1 MPAGGGGRPRIS
13 VVVPAYQ
20 EAGVIGPTLERLR
33 GGLAGVAGARSAAGG
48 LELVVADD
56 GSTDSTAEEAAAAGA
71 DRVLR
76 LAHRGKGAA
85 VRTGI
90 LAATGR
96 TVAFCDADLAYAPD
110 QVLKVTQA
118 VESGFDVAVGSR
130 RHVDAVTLVRAGR
143 LREVSGRVFSILTD
157 TVLVGSRHDTQC
169 GIKAFSDTAARQI
182 FSRARIDGF
191 AFDVEIFVL
200 VDRLGLSLTDVAV
213 ELTNSRRSSVRVV
226 PHSLGMLRDVARVRW
241 GLARGHYS
249 IGGRSGPAREGSPG
263 AFR

>member
-20 EAGVIGPTLERLR
+20 EAGIIGPTLERLR
-33 GGLAGVAGARSAAGG
+33 ADLADRATAGAGG

-110 QVLKVTQA
+110 QVRKLSEA

-130 RHVDAVTLVRAGR
+130 RHVDAVTLVRTGR

-200 VDRLGLSLTDVAV
+200 VDRLGLSLTDVPV
-213 ELTNSRRSSVRVV
+213 ELTNSRRSSVRIV
-226 PHSLGMLRDVARVRW
+226 PHSLGMLRDVGRVRW
-241 GLARGHYS
+241 GLARGRYS
-249 IGGRSGPAREGSPG
+249 IGGRRSEPAREGGPG

>member
-1 MPAGGGGRPRIS
+1 MPAGGDGRPRLS

-20 EAGVIGPTLERLR
+20 ESGVIGPTLQRLR
-33 GGLAGVAGARSAAGG
+33 AELAGVEGAGG

-56 GSTDSTAEEAAAAGA
+56 GSTDSTAEEAAGAGA

-85 VRTGI
+85 VRAGVR
-90 LAATGR
+90 AAAGD
-96 TVAFCDADLAYAPD
+96 TVVFCDADLAYAPD
-110 QVLKVTQA
+110 QVLKLTQA

-130 RHVDAVTLVRAGR
+130 RHVDAVTLVRTGR
-143 LREVSGRVFSILTD
+143 LREVTGRVFSLLTD

-169 GIKAFSDTAARQI
+169 GIKGFSNSAATQI

-213 ELTNSRRSSVRVV
+213 ELTNSRRSSVRVI
-226 PHSLGMLRDVARVRW
+226 PHSLAMLRDVGRVRW
-241 GLARGHYS
+241 GLARGRYS
-249 IGGRSGPAREGSPG
+249 LGGHRYGPARESGPG
-263 AFR
+263 AVR